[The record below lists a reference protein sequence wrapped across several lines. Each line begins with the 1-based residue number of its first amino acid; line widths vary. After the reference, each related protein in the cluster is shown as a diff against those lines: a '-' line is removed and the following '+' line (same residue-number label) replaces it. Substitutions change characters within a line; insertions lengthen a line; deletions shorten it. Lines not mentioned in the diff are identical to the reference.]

1 MALSPSHMLS
11 VQDMEDFAQDYLGL
25 SGIDADMYYE
35 AYYRLKNTEDEEYDD
50 EEYQRSQ
57 NEVTQTRWEYW
68 VL

>member
-1 MALSPSHMLS
+1 MALSPSHLLS

-35 AYYRLKNTEDEEYDD
+35 SYYQIDNNGEQYED

-57 NEVTQTRWEYW
+57 DEMSQTHWEY
-68 VL
+68 